1 MSDRAAASAGVT
13 LAGLGLAAAVAGV
26 VPGAVLAWPAPWA
39 AAATAAGLLAV
50 GAFAAR
56 RYGFVRRPVGSI
68 AAGAAAGLLAVVS
81 GAGLVAAPAG
91 QRVGPAA
98 AIALGLGGV
107 AAANADRLG
116 IDRDRLGETVAST
129 VTAAAVGVSGL
140 LAIVVWGFLIAM
152 IVRGLGGGG
161 IDDEAATAL
170 STLALGL
177 GTASVA
183 MAYLGARGRGF
194 GYLDLR
200 RPTLADL
207 GYVVAGSLALV
218 ALNLG
223 IGAVFEALGVESAP
237 HTIIETARASPGIL
251 LVLIPLSYLVIG
263 PGEELLYR
271 NIIQK
276 SLYDV
281 YSRPAAIV
289 VASAIF
295 AGVHFFAFS
304 SGPGLLA
311 TFNTLLVVFTLSLVL
326 GVVYERTGSVVVP
339 ALVHGTFDAIA
350 FGVTYAQITGLLDG
364 AVLTLDSFG

>member
-1 MSDRAAASAGVT
+1 MSDRAAASAGFT
-13 LAGLGLAAAVAGV
+13 LAGLGLAAAVAGLL
-26 VPGAVLAWPAPWA
+26 PGSFLGWPTTWA
-39 AAATAAGLLAV
+39 AVATGAGLLTV
-50 GAFAAR
+50 GAFGAR
-56 RYGFVRRPVGSI
+56 RYGYARRPAGSI
-68 AAGAAAGLLAVVS
+68 AAGAAAGLLVAGA
-81 GAGLVAAPAG
+81 GAGLLAAPVG
-91 QRVGPAA
+91 QRAGPAA
-98 AIALGLGGV
+98 TIALGVGAI

-116 IDRDRLGETVAST
+116 IGRERLGETVAAT

-140 LAIVVWGFLIAM
+140 LAIVVWGFVIAVF
-152 IVRGLGGGG
+152 VRGIGGGG
-161 IDDEAATAL
+161 VDAETATAL

-183 MAYLGARGRGF
+183 AAYLGARGLGL
-194 GYLDLR
+194 GYLDVR
-200 RPTLADL
+200 RPTLVDL
-207 GYVVAGSLALV
+207 GYVVAGAVALV

-223 IGAVFEALGVESAP
+223 IGAVFEAVGLESAP
-237 HTIIETARASPGIL
+237 HSIIETARGSPGIL

-271 NIIQK
+271 NVVQK
-276 SLYDV
+276 SLYGV

-289 VASAIF
+289 VASGIF

-311 TFNTLLVVFTLSLVL
+311 TLNTLLVVFALSLVL

-350 FGVTYAQITGLLDG
+350 FAVTYAQITGAFDG
-364 AVLTLDSFG
+364 AAFTWGSFG